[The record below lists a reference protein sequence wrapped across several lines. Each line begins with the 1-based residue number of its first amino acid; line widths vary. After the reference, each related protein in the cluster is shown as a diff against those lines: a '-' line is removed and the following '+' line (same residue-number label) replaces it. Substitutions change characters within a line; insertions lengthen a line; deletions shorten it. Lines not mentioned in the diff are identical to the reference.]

1 MTARTSPGDLLPL
14 DGLWAGRDSQAKAP
28 ALPLMPT
35 AYPQQPVAVGHFCF
49 RPLLLRK
56 KAALPGKIGPHA
68 RRQSTTPAARPAAV
82 GCDRRDGR
90 SQSRPVRPADVAVA
104 PLSQPRLAE
113 ASHRGQGQEATPDR
127 LAAPASGT
135 FVSVC
140 DPLRTQVDLHIESE
154 FSGPMPHFSG
164 AMATSRRCGDCTH
177 RARQLDRE
185 SRICG

>member
-35 AYPQQPVAVGHFCF
+35 AYPQRPVAVGHFCF
-49 RPLLLRK
+49 RPLLLRR
-56 KAALPGKIGPHA
+56 KAALPWKIGPHA
-68 RRQSTTPAARPAAV
+68 SRQSTMPAARPAAV

-90 SQSRPVRPADVAVA
+90 SQSRPVRPADVAAA

-140 DPLRTQVDLHIESE
+140 DRCVPRLTSTSNFPAQCRTFPEQW
-154 FSGPMPHFSG
+154 
-164 AMATSRRCGDCTH
+164 CG
-177 RARQLDRE
+177 
-185 SRICG
+185 